1 MDDTFKY
8 LKIIIYIII
17 FSLLVHYGYISFSN
31 INFILMLLYTFTVR
45 PILYLYDTLFTVI
58 SSLFIIPKYIYQL
71 LEKLFDSIMTIFGFV
86 FSVINYLSILILHV
100 EDDII

>member
-17 FSLLVHYGYISFSN
+17 FSLLVHYGFLSYSN
-31 INFILMLLYTFTVR
+31 INFVFMLLYTFTVR
-45 PILYLYDTLFTVI
+45 PILYLYDTLFTVV

-71 LEKLFDSIMTIFGFV
+71 LEKLFHSIMTILGFI
-86 FSVINYLSILILHV
+86 FSLINYIGNLLLQA
-100 EDDII
+100 EDII

>member
-17 FSLLVHYGYISFSN
+17 FSLLVHYGFLSYSN
-31 INFILMLLYTFTVR
+31 INFVFMLLYTFTVR
-45 PILYLYDTLFTVI
+45 PILYLYDTLFTVV

-71 LEKLFDSIMTIFGFV
+71 LEKLFHSIK
-86 FSVINYLSILILHV
+86 
-100 EDDII
+100 

>member
-17 FSLLVHYGYISFSN
+17 FSLLVHYGFLSYSN
-31 INFILMLLYTFTVR
+31 INFIFMLLYTFTVR
-45 PILYLYDTLFTVI
+45 PILYLYDTLFTVV

-71 LEKLFDSIMTIFGFV
+71 LEKLFHSIMTILGFI
-86 FSVINYLSILILHV
+86 FSLINYIGNLLLQA
-100 EDDII
+100 EDII